1 MSKTVRCTKGWFL
14 GALLLI
20 PYFCSAMELCQR
32 NPGVTEGNESAAL
45 RFKSLST
52 DVLLERLGQG
62 NVTLGKELTRLG
74 SYNSETIRDLCLAA
88 SGMYIF
94 MDTLD
99 KYVLE
104 AISMPVVI
112 VGIAGMVGYVLW
124 KTNKTCQNIL
134 DVLNVGTE
142 FSGPAD
148 QLPEAKKKLNS
159 LPDDPATKQ
168 YRALLSAYADRVLD
182 AQKQKTTV

>member
-1 MSKTVRCTKGWFL
+1 MSKTTGCAKGWFL

-45 RFKSLST
+45 LFKSLST

-74 SYNSETIRDLCLAA
+74 SYNSETIRALCLAA
-88 SGMYIF
+88 SGTYIF

-104 AISMPVVI
+104 AISMPTVI
-112 VGIAGMVGYVLW
+112 VGIAGIVGYVLW

-134 DVLNVGTE
+134 DVLNIGTE

-148 QLPEAKKKLNS
+148 QLSDAKEKLKS
-159 LPDDPATKQ
+159 LPDDPAIREYK
-168 YRALLSAYADRVLD
+168 ALLSAYADRMLD
-182 AQKQKTTV
+182 AQEQETTI